1 MILYV
6 IRHADPIYD
15 PDSLTPKGK
24 RQAEALGKRLAVH
37 GLDKI
42 YSSPMIRAQMT
53 AQPACEL
60 LGKKPEILD
69 WTSEDLAGKYF
80 GFHDP
85 ENGGNW
91 VWAFGINPTRYKTEE
106 NIALGDKWYEAYPF
120 NESKAKEGYDII
132 MRESD
137 AFMESLGYKRE
148 GLKYKILKHTDEK
161 VAVFCHY
168 GFGTTWLSHLL
179 GINPIVFWSTFDI
192 NHSGVTIINFPK
204 HSNGY
209 TAPKVLALSDISHYY
224 GDRLPMQFTNYLD
237 I

>member
-6 IRHADPIYD
+6 IRHADPVYD
-15 PDSLTPKGK
+15 PDSLTEKGK
-24 RQAEALGKRLAVH
+24 RQAEALGRRLAVH
-37 GLDKI
+37 GLDRI
-42 YSSPMIRAQMT
+42 YSSPMNRAQMT

-60 LGKKPEILD
+60 LGKKAEILP
-69 WTSEDLAGKYF
+69 WTSEELAGKYF

-85 ENGGNW
+85 KMGCW
-91 VWAFGINPTRYKTEE
+91 TWTFGINPTRFKTEG

-120 NESKAKEGYDII
+120 NESNAKEGYEII
-132 MRESD
+132 SRESD

-179 GINPIVFWSTFDI
+179 GMNPIVFWSTFDI
-192 NHSGVTIINFPK
+192 NHSGVTIINFPN
-204 HSNGY
+204 HSDGY